1 MSAMDRI
8 PVSVE
13 RVGNFAA
20 DVERLY
26 KTITAKAEEY
36 FVGRGTVNGY
46 DVDDWLAAERELVIK
61 PEYTL
66 STEDHKFVIEM
77 ALPGRQFGSLGIRVT
92 PRDMLIFS
100 QADHD
105 NRRIFRIVRFPEMID
120 WARVAAEMAGN
131 KLRVVAAIAQLTG
144 NSSFSQFA

>member
-1 MSAMDRI
+1 MNTIDRI
-8 PVSVE
+8 PVSIE

-26 KTITAKAEEY
+26 KTITARAEEY
-36 FVGRGTVNGY
+36 FSGRGSVNGY

-66 STEDHKFVIEM
+66 ATEDQKFVVEM
-77 ALPGRQFGSLGIRVT
+77 ALPGRQLGGLGIRVT
-92 PRDMLIFS
+92 PRDMLIYS
-100 QADHD
+100 QADRD

-120 WARVAAEMAGN
+120 WARIAAEIGGN
-131 KLRVVAAIAQLTG
+131 KLRVVAAIAMLSRDRSVSG
-144 NSSFSQFA
+144 FA